1 MRYKSDENYSH
12 GDERKIGVLL
22 VNLGTPDAPTTSAVR
37 KYLSEF
43 LSDPRI
49 IEIPKIIWWFIL
61 NLIILNIR
69 PKKSKEL
76 YKKIWMENGSPLLV
90 ISKEILKKIQNL
102 SKDFNEKSVV
112 FNLAMRYGN
121 PSIKKALEDF
131 KNQNINKLLVVPMFP
146 QYSAATT
153 ASIFDKISDEIKQWR
168 NIPDIRFLST
178 YHDNPHYISAC
189 ANRIIDFWN
198 SESKSQKL
206 IFSFHGLPQVN
217 LHKGDPYHCYCHKT
231 ARLIAEKLRINEDQ
245 YIVTFQSRFGK
256 QVWLQPYTDEVLENL
271 ASDGINNVDVF
282 CPGFLCDCLE
292 TLEEINI
299 QSREN
304 YILCGGKSFN
314 YIPALN
320 SSEYNIESMLK
331 IIEQEI
337 VGWDNLSINSQENLF
352 KTKDLFEQHQFN
364 KKL

>member
-76 YKKIWMENGSPLLV
+76 YKKIWTKNGSPLLV
-90 ISKEILKKIQNL
+90 ISKEILEKIQNL
-102 SKDFNEKSVV
+102 SKDFNEKSIVL
-112 FNLAMRYGN
+112 NLAMRYGN

-153 ASIFDKISDEIKQWR
+153 ASIFDKISDEMKEWR

-178 YHDNPHYISAC
+178 YHDNPYYISAC
-189 ANRIIDFWN
+189 ANRITDFWN
-198 SESKSQKL
+198 KESKSQKL

-231 ARLIAEKLRINEDQ
+231 ARLIAEKLKINEDQ

-256 QVWLQPYTDEVLENL
+256 QVWLQPYTDQVLENL
-271 ASDGINNVDVF
+271 ASDGIKNVDVF

-304 YILCGGKSFN
+304 YISCG
-314 YIPALN
+314 
-320 SSEYNIESMLK
+320 
-331 IIEQEI
+331 
-337 VGWDNLSINSQENLF
+337 
-352 KTKDLFEQHQFN
+352 
-364 KKL
+364 